1 MFNNETDTLKNYSEE
16 TLIQHIKEWLG
27 TSSPPSPFG
36 IGDDCAVFSQSETIP
51 SIVSTD
57 ALIYGRHFDDSIKAY
72 DAGRKLTLRNLSDI
86 AAMGGSPAIATL
98 SIITSKTLGHSWL
111 AEFYRGIKSVA
122 DHYALKIVGGDL
134 SALEGEH
141 FQAVMTI
148 IGSAKNPILRHSA
161 KPNDYLYVTG
171 HLGGSITGKHF
182 DFTPRLK
189 EGAWL
194 SQQGCTT
201 SMVDITDGLSKE
213 LKYLLSKNTA
223 ASIDLNRIPI
233 AEHIQNDPSKNR
245 EKILQHA
252 FCDGEDYELL
262 ISIDAKTDIA
272 AFEAKWQSTFPKLAL
287 TLIGTV
293 NPSKEYDGH
302 ILDQS
307 THKTIEFGSG
317 FEHF

>member
-1 MFNNETDTLKNYSEE
+1 MFNNGTDTLKNYSEE
-16 TLIQHIKEWLG
+16 TLIQQIKEWLG

-57 ALIYGRHFDDSIKAY
+57 ALIYGQHFDDSIKAY

-86 AAMGGSPAIATL
+86 AAMGGSPTIATL
-98 SIITSKTLGHSWL
+98 SIITSETLSHSWL
-111 AEFYRGIKSVA
+111 AEFYRGIKSAA
-122 DHYALKIVGGDL
+122 DHYTLKIVGGDL
-134 SALEGEH
+134 SAIQGDY

-148 IGSAKNPILRHSA
+148 IGSVKNPILRHSA
-161 KPNDYLYVTG
+161 KPNDHLYVTG

-182 DFTPRLK
+182 DFTPRLQ
-189 EGAWL
+189 EGLWL

-213 LKYLLSKNTA
+213 LKYLLPKNTA

-233 AEHIQNDPSKNR
+233 AKHIQNDPLKNR
-245 EKILQHA
+245 EEALQHA

-262 ISIDAKTDIA
+262 FSIDSKTDIA
-272 AFEAKWQSTFPKLAL
+272 AFETKWHSTFPKLAL
-287 TLIGTV
+287 TLIGSVTQ
-293 NPSKEYDGH
+293 SKRDDGH
-302 ILDQS
+302 IIDRS
-307 THKTIEFGSG
+307 TQKTIEFGSG